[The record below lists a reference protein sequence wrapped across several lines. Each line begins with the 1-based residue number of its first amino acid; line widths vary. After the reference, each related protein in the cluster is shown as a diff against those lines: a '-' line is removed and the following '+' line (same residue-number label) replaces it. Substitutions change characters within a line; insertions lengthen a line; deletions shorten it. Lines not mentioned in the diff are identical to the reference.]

1 MIEEMTEA
9 KIIQIFKDNEAFL
22 EGHFHLSSG
31 QHSEG
36 YLQCAKVLQ
45 HPAIAQKLGQSLAS
59 YFIKKGISAVVSPAM
74 GGLII
79 GHEVAKALDVPFL
92 FTEREGVEA
101 KMTFRRGFSLSTNKK
116 GMTSR
121 KRTTILVVEDVVT
134 TGGSAQEVINFL
146 QGLELKVSGVSSVM
160 DRTGGKVPFSVPFKA
175 LASLNI
181 KTYDPL
187 GCPMCKK
194 GLGVDKPGSRV

>member
-1 MIEEMTEA
+1 MNKKIEIMTEDE
-9 KIIQIFKDNEAFL
+9 IIQMFKDKEAFL

-45 HPAIAQKLGQSLAS
+45 HPAIAQKLGESLAS
-59 YFIKKGISAVVSPAM
+59 YFIKEGILAVVSPAM

-92 FTEREGVEA
+92 FSERVEGE
-101 KMTFRRGFSLSTNKK
+101 MTFRRGFSLSTDNKV
-116 GMTSR
+116 
-121 KRTTILVVEDVVT
+121 LVVEDVVT
-134 TGGSAQEVINFL
+134 TGGSAQEVIDFL
-146 QGLELKVSGVSSVM
+146 QGLDVKVFGVCSVM
-160 DRTGGKVPFSVPFKA
+160 NRSGGKDPFSVPFKA

-181 KTYDPL
+181 KTYDSL
-187 GCPMCKK
+187 ACPMCKQ